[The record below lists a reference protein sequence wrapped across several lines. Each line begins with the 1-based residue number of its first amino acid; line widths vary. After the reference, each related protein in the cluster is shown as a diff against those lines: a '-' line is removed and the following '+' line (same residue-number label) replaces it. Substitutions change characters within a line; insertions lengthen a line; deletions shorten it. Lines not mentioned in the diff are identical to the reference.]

1 MSLDTTTILWIVF
14 GVTVPVMLALD
25 LGVFH
30 RTSHA
35 VGTKEALVWSA
46 VWIVLSLAF
55 GAVVWWQMGTGAA
68 AEFITAYLIE
78 KALSVDNIFVFIII
92 FSYFG
97 IADRYQHRVL
107 FWGILTA
114 VALRA
119 ILIGVGVSVVERFQ
133 WLAYILGAILIVTGI
148 RMLLEKGRSYEPG
161 KNPVVR
167 LAQRFLPVDADAS
180 PERFT
185 VKKNGAWRATPLFL
199 VLLAIETTDLIFAL
213 DSIPA
218 VIAVTRDPLI
228 AYTSNI
234 FAVLGLRALY
244 FALAGIITRFRYL
257 HHGLALILI
266 LIGVKMGLE
275 EVVHVPVGIT
285 LGAVGLILTAAI
297 VISLVV
303 GRDAGQAAQGAR

>member
-1 MSLDTTTILWIVF
+1 MDTTTILWIVF
-14 GVTVPVMLALD
+14 GVTVPAMLALD

-30 RTSHA
+30 RESHA
-35 VGTKEALVWSA
+35 VGTREALIWSA
-46 VWIVLSLAF
+46 VWIALSLAF
-55 GAVVWWQMGTGAA
+55 GGIVWWQMGTGPA
-68 AEFITAYLIE
+68 AEFVTAYIIE
-78 KALSVDNIFVFIII
+78 KSLSVDNIFVFIII

-97 IADRYQHRVL
+97 IEDRYQHRVL

-119 ILIGVGVSVVERFQ
+119 ILIGAGVSVIERFQ
-133 WLAYILGAILIVTGI
+133 WLAYILGAILVVTGI
-148 RMLLEKGRSYEPG
+148 RMFLEKGRDYEPG

-180 PERFT
+180 PEHFI
-185 VKKNGAWRATPLFL
+185 VKKNGTLHATPLFL

-213 DSIPA
+213 DSVPA

-234 FAVLGLRALY
+234 FAILGLRALY
-244 FALAGIITRFRYL
+244 FALAGVILRFRYL

-266 LIGVKMGLE
+266 LIGIKMGLE
-275 EVVHVPVGIT
+275 ELVHVPVGIT
-285 LGAVGLILTAAI
+285 LAAVGLILTVSI
-297 VISLVV
+297 VASLMAE
-303 GRDAGQAAQGAR
+303 RETTQAAERAQ